1 MQAADPFQFV
11 CDRLGERVQ
20 LDRLALRGAVRLAL
34 EAAGFEPR
42 GVQPSQMAVV
52 VTRMLPKELT
62 ACGVPDPEPLC
73 ASLAAD
79 VSGLAATAAA
89 ESPDAVFRRLGG

>member
-34 EAAGFEPR
+34 KAAGFEPR

-62 ACGVPDPEPLC
+62 ACGVSDPEPLC
-73 ASLAAD
+73 AKLAAD
-79 VSGLAATAAA
+79 VSGLTGAAAA

>member
-1 MQAADPFQFV
+1 MEAADPFQFV

-34 EAAGFEPR
+34 KAAGFEPR
-42 GVQPSQMAVV
+42 AVRPTEMAVV
-52 VTRMLPKELT
+52 VSRMLPKELT
-62 ACGVPDPEPLC
+62 ACGVTDPETLC
-73 ASLAAD
+73 AKLAAD
-79 VSGLAATAAA
+79 VSGLGARASV